1 METTNYS
8 YENQSPKKNSKG
20 LIIGL
25 LAAGLVIGV
34 VFAFINDSNHTSVQQ
49 TQQTQIAKVTDDKS
63 QVQKN
68 FDDAL
73 ARLDSMTGLSTKM
86 QGMLSDREK
95 DIAKMKVQIRSILK
109 NQHLTEAEKK
119 KADALIADMN
129 TKITGMQQDVARLT
143 QDNQGLTQDNA
154 ALTQDNSKLTA
165 DVQTTT
171 TANDDL
177 SKKVDIASTLVA
189 DNIKVVPL
197 QDKKNGEEKETNK
210 AKKVNKLS
218 ISFDVTNRIAA
229 TGQTDVYVCITGP
242 DGKIVS
248 VPAMGSGTFTTREE
262 GDKTFTSKVPVDFE
276 TGKMKN
282 VQFTWKQ
289 DDAFQIGVYTIAIYH
304 NGFKIGEQTREL
316 KKGGLFS

>member
-1 METTNYS
+1 MESNNYS
-8 YENQSPKKNSKG
+8 YENQAPKKNSKG

-25 LAAGLVIGV
+25 LAAGLIIGIG
-34 VFAFINDSNHTSVQQ
+34 FAFINDNHHTTVQQ
-49 TQQTQIAKVTDDKS
+49 TQQTQIARVTDDKD
-63 QVQKN
+63 QIQKN

-73 ARLDSMTGLSTKM
+73 VRLDSMSGLSNKM

-95 DIAKMKVQIRSILK
+95 DIAKMKKQIRTILK
-109 NQHLTEAEKK
+109 SQHLTEAEKK
-119 KADALIADMN
+119 KAEMLIADLN
-129 TKITGMQQDVARLT
+129 TKISGMEQDVTRLT
-143 QDNQGLTQDNA
+143 TENQTLTLDNADLTQGND
-154 ALTQDNSKLTA
+154 KLTA
-165 DVQTTT
+165 DVQTTSL
-171 TANDDL
+171 ANEDL

-189 DNIKVVPL
+189 DNVKIVPL
-197 QDKKNGEEKETNK
+197 QDKKNGQEKITDK

-242 DGKIVS
+242 DGKIIS

-289 DDAFQIGVYTIAIYH
+289 DDAFQTGVYTITIYH
-304 NGFKIGEQTREL
+304 NGFKIGEQSREL